1 VVPLYIGLTRDP
13 SGSYETAS
21 RLAACI
27 AHRLDDRTA
36 VVATGDLVHY
46 GNAYCG
52 VEQMRGLPADVRSL
66 TPHFLSQVRD
76 VLTLGLSRRDYDAF
90 HDASTRI
97 LRSDQW
103 NVLPVVAEY
112 LGTGAEFEILSF
124 ALSDYASILGVAP
137 PCLVASTL
145 AAFLPPDLPGG
156 DGESPRSDA
165 GAYVT

>member
-1 VVPLYIGLTRDP
+1 MVPLYVGLTRDP

-21 RLAACI
+21 KLAACI
-27 AHRLDDRTA
+27 AHRCDERTA

-52 VEQMRGLPADVRSL
+52 AEEMRRLPADLRSL

-76 VLTLGLSRRDYDAF
+76 VLSLGLSRRDYDAF
-90 HDASTRI
+90 HDASTRV
-97 LRSDQW
+97 LKSDQW
-103 NVLPVVAEY
+103 NVLPVVAEF
-112 LGTGAEFEILSF
+112 LGVGAEFEILSF

-156 DGESPRSDA
+156 DGESTRPDA
-165 GAYVT
+165 GAYLT